1 MSTGRMSTGKK
12 AALGL
17 LAAAVLLAGA
27 WGLGLRKAPGEA
39 VAPLQREESI
49 GFTMGTVARV
59 VAEGPAA
66 GAAVAAVMQELDRLT
81 VLLDRFRPFGDVAAL
96 NGSGGEWV
104 TVSAEVLALLEEAVR
119 LAELSGGAFD
129 PTVAPVVDLWGFV
142 EEGTYPEEEAHE
154 HHGHGDEARPHGVP
168 AGEPPGVLSGTGSG
182 DAAESAAGGE
192 SGQGP
197 ARSGTSPTRLI
208 GYAPPDPGELAAALA
223 RVDFR
228 GLEID
233 AENSRARLARPGQAI
248 DLGAIA
254 KGYGVDRAVQ
264 LLKEHGVV
272 RALVDLG
279 GDVYALGTRPD
290 GTPWRLGIRHPRRA
304 GQILGILHVSDA
316 AVATSG
322 DYERYF
328 EYEGVRYSHIV
339 DPRTGW
345 PAMELASVTVVAP
358 HGVWADALSTAVFV
372 LGKEEGLA
380 LLESLPG
387 VEGILVDKDLNVLIT
402 SGLEGKVDLLEGQ

>member
-1 MSTGRMSTGKK
+1 
-12 AALGL
+12 
-17 LAAAVLLAGA
+17 GA
-27 WGLGLRKAPGEA
+27 
-39 VAPLQREESI
+39 
-49 GFTMGTVARV
+49 
-59 VAEGPAA
+59 
-66 GAAVAAVMQELDRLT
+66 
-81 VLLDRFRPFGDVAAL
+81 
-96 NGSGGEWV
+96 
-104 TVSAEVLALLEEAVR
+104 
-119 LAELSGGAFD
+119 
-129 PTVAPVVDLWGFV
+129 
-142 EEGTYPEEEAHE
+142 
-154 HHGHGDEARPHGVP
+154 
-168 AGEPPGVLSGTGSG
+168 
-182 DAAESAAGGE
+182 
-192 SGQGP
+192 
-197 ARSGTSPTRLI
+197 
-208 GYAPPDPGELAAALA
+208 
-223 RVDFR
+223 
-228 GLEID
+228 
-233 AENSRARLARPGQAI
+233 
-248 DLGAIA
+248 
-254 KGYGVDRAVQ
+254 DRAVQ

-402 SGLEGKVDLLEGQ
+402 SGLEGKVDRLEGQGYVGTGACRRFRKCGRRLAAGGRVRARSGGARTGRKGRRRRRGLERPGRRPAGRVLGAGDRAP